1 MAKKYLVAIDLSKNE
16 LMQARLQNL
25 ASAPSSPVVGQVY
38 FDTTDNCAKVWNG
51 TVWVATDASKVANLS
66 IPLAKLA
73 TDPLA
78 RANHTGTQLASTI
91 SNFDTQV
98 RASRLDQ
105 MAAPTAAV
113 SMNSQKITNLAAP
126 AAGSNDA
133 ARIVD
138 VENAVQSAAA
148 GIDSKPSVRLVATA
162 NIATLSGLSA
172 IDGVTPV
179 ANDRLLLV
187 GQTTAAQNGVYVA
200 SAGAWTRATDADAT
214 GEVTPGAFWFVE
226 EGTAYGKTQWRCN
239 NTGAITVG
247 TTSITI
253 VQFGAS
259 ADINAG
265 NGLTRTGSDL
275 NVGAGT
281 GITVSADAVAIDTAV
296 VVRKFVSTVGDG
308 TGTSFTVT
316 HNLNTQHVQTMVFE
330 VSTNAS
336 VECDISNPTVNT
348 TVITVVGT
356 APAANSL
363 RVSCVG

>member
-1 MAKKYLVAIDLSKNE
+1 MAKKYLVAIDLNKNE

-25 ASAPSSPVVGQVY
+25 ASAPSSPVIGQVY

-51 TVWVATDASKVANLS
+51 TAWVATDASKVANSS

-98 RASRLDQ
+98 RTSRLDQ

-113 SMNSQKITNLAAP
+113 SMNSQKLTNLGAP
-126 AAGSNDA
+126 TAGSNDA
-133 ARIVD
+133 ARIID

-148 GIDSKPSVRLVATA
+148 GIDSKPSVRLVATS

-179 ANDRLLLV
+179 AGDRILLV
-187 GQTTAAQNGVYVA
+187 GQTTANQNGVYTA
-200 SAGAWTRATDADAT
+200 SASAWSRATTANQA
-214 GEVTPGAFWFVE
+214 GEITPGAFWFVE
-226 EGTAYGKTQWRCN
+226 EGTSNGKTQWRCN
-239 NTGAITVG
+239 NTGTITLG
-247 TTSITI
+247 TTAITI

-259 ADINAG
+259 SDVTPG
-265 NGLTRTGSDL
+265 NGLVRSGSDL

-281 GITVSADAVAIDTAV
+281 GIVVGADTVSIDTAV
-296 VVRKFVSTVGDG
+296 VARKHVTTVGDG
-308 TGTSFTVT
+308 TATSFTIT
-316 HNLNTQHVQTMVFE
+316 HNLNTQHTQVMVFE
-330 VSTNAS
+330 VSTNAAI
-336 VECDISNPTVNT
+336 ECDISNPTVNT
-348 TVITVVGT
+348 TVISVVGT

-363 RVSCVG
+363 RVSCMG